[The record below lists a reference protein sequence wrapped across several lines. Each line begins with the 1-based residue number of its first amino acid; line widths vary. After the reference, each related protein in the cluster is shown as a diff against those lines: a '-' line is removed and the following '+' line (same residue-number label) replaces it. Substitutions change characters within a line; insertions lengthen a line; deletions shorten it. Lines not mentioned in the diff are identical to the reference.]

1 MASTRFPNGIV
12 DGTIACTHAVASV
25 VNGAGTVTPTSPT
38 LPAGSTATLA
48 GFNATINSGFGTAV
62 AAPMVVGGSITA
74 TTVVL
79 SLKDNAGGTVAGT
92 ATVGYSAW
100 FTVA

>member
-1 MASTRFPNGIV
+1 MTSTRFPNGIV
-12 DGTIACTHAVASV
+12 DGTIACVHAVASV

-62 AAPMVVGGSITA
+62 ASPVIVGGSVVSSTI
-74 TTVVL
+74 VL
-79 SLKDNAGGTVAGT
+79 SLVDNAGGTVAGT